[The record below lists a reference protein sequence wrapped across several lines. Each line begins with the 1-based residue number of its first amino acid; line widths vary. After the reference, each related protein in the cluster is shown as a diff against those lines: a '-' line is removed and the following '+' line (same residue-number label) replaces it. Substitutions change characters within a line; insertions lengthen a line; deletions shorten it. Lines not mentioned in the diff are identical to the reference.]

1 MQRIETRDETG
12 ETEASNMNRDELKSL
27 LQQSTETAERQTGC
41 PDDYQLASYTDGG
54 LSEEGQT
61 RFELHLAD
69 CGYCIERVGLLGR
82 ARESEIEATVPELVL
97 VRSRKLAS
105 CTSAEESKTG
115 LQLRLRNAPR
125 WVAAAVLVLA
135 IGALSQLYSPSPNGQ
150 KPSPPIETPGQQT
163 GLTDTRNID
172 PGTMGPRFLS
182 PLEGMTITPNG
193 GMFNWTAIPDSLYY
207 QVRIVSDEGD
217 LVWQER
223 VAGTQWGLP
232 SELSLA
238 PGAVY
243 FVRVDA
249 YLAEAK
255 TLNSDY
261 VLFRIGD
268 RR

>member
-1 MQRIETRDETG
+1 
-12 ETEASNMNRDELKSL
+12 MNRDELKSL
-27 LQQSTETAERQTGC
+27 LQQFTETAERQTGC
-41 PDDYQLASYTDGG
+41 PDDYQLASYMDSG
-54 LSEEGQT
+54 LSEEGHT
-61 RFELHLAD
+61 WFELHLAD
-69 CGYCIERVGLLGR
+69 CGYCIERIGLLGR

-105 CTSAEESKTG
+105 GTSAEESKTG
-115 LQLRLRNAPR
+115 LQLRSPNTRR
-125 WVAAAVLVLA
+125 WAAAAVVVLA
-135 IGALSQLYSPSPNGQ
+135 IGALSQLYSPSPNGR

-163 GLTDTRNID
+163 SIADTRSID
-172 PGTMGPRFLS
+172 PGAMGPHFLS
-182 PLEGMTITPNG
+182 PLEGMTITPSG

-207 QVRIVSDEGD
+207 QLRIVSDEGD

-223 VAGTQWGLP
+223 VDGTQWGLP
-232 SELSLA
+232 SELSLV
-238 PGAVY
+238 PGAMY

>member
-1 MQRIETRDETG
+1 
-12 ETEASNMNRDELKSL
+12 MNTDELKSL
-27 LQQSTETAERQTGC
+27 LQQFAETAERQHGC
-41 PDDYQLASYTDGG
+41 ADDYQLASYMDGG
-54 LSEEGQT
+54 QSEEGHS

-69 CGYCIERVGLLGR
+69 CDYCIERVGLLGR

-97 VRSRKLAS
+97 ARSRKLANG
-105 CTSAEESKTG
+105 TSPEEFQAG
-115 LQLRLRNAPR
+115 LQLRWRNAPR
-125 WVAAAVLVLA
+125 WATAAVVVLA

-163 GLTDTRNID
+163 GIRDTRSID
-172 PGTMGPRFLS
+172 PDAMGPRFLS

-223 VAGTQWGLP
+223 VNSTQWALP
-232 SELSLA
+232 ADLSLA
-238 PGAVY
+238 PGAEY
-243 FVRVDA
+243 YVRVDA

-255 TLNSDY
+255 TLSSDY
-261 VLFRIGD
+261 LLFRIGG
-268 RR
+268 RQ